1 MSNSRIVAD
10 RLDEDERRK
19 LNLPRQGETWFVTES
34 GLYAVIVRSDK
45 PNARKF
51 RKWVT
56 SEVLPSIR
64 KTGSYNKPMTT
75 ARKLYAFLEMD
86 KSHYS
91 RWVKANIVDN
101 EFATE
106 NEDYFYSPSMANE
119 SSRGNFA
126 DDYKLTAHFAK
137 KLSMKG
143 NGEKAEEAREYFT
156 HLEERMKQKVIDLNQ
171 LSPELQMF
179 QKIFN
184 SVAEQQLEQKRQ
196 AEQLNHVEQ
205 RVESIREVVALDTT
219 SWRDDT
225 GNILRKISMEL
236 GGGQAYSQVRA
247 ESYELLSKR
256 MGVNLKQRLTNKR
269 RRMADEG
276 ICKSTRDKL
285 SYVDII
291 AEDKKLIEGYTAIV
305 KEMAIRYGVGKD

>member
-1 MSNSRIVAD
+1 MNEITINTASQTPIEIA
-10 RLDEDERRK
+10 LGIDEE
-19 LNLPRQGETWFVTES
+19 G
-34 GLYAVIVRSDK
+34 
-45 PNARKF
+45 
-51 RKWVT
+51 
-56 SEVLPSIR
+56 
-64 KTGSYNKPMTT
+64 MTT
-75 ARKLYAFLEMD
+75 ARKLYAFLELAPQNFA
-86 KSHYS
+86 
-91 RWVKANIVDN
+91 RWCKRNIAEND
-101 EFATE
+101 FATE
-106 NEDYFYSPSMANE
+106 NEDYLRLFLEEETPTGGVIE
-119 SSRGNFA
+119 RE
-126 DDYKLTAHFAK
+126 DYKLSASFAK

-156 HLEERMKQKVIDLNQ
+156 HLEERVKQKVIDLNQ

>member
-1 MSNSRIVAD
+1 MNDLESAKMQTPIEIA
-10 RLDEDERRK
+10 LGIDED
-19 LNLPRQGETWFVTES
+19 G
-34 GLYAVIVRSDK
+34 
-45 PNARKF
+45 
-51 RKWVT
+51 
-56 SEVLPSIR
+56 
-64 KTGSYNKPMTT
+64 MTT
-75 ARKLYAFLEMD
+75 AKKLYEFLELD
-86 KSHYS
+86 SRNYS
-91 RWVKANIVDN
+91 RWCKSNITEN
-101 EFATE
+101 EFADE
-106 NEDYFYSPSMANE
+106 NVDYWAFVINE
-119 SSRGNFA
+119 EWGGQA
-126 DDYKLTAHFAK
+126 TTDYKSTAHFAK

-143 NGEKAEEAREYFT
+143 NGERAEQAREYFAR
-156 HLEERMKQKVIDLNQ
+156 LEEKVKQKAIDLSQ

-184 SVAEQQLEQKRQ
+184 SVAQQQLEQKRQ
-196 AEQLNHVEQ
+196 AKKLDHVEQ
-205 RVESIREVVALDTT
+205 RVESIREVVAMDTA

-225 GNILRKISMEL
+225 GNILRKIGMEL

-305 KEMAIRYGVGKD
+305 KELAIRYGVA

>member
-1 MSNSRIVAD
+1 MNNLEPIKMQTPIEIALGV
-10 RLDEDERRK
+10 DE
-19 LNLPRQGETWFVTES
+19 NG
-34 GLYAVIVRSDK
+34 
-45 PNARKF
+45 
-51 RKWVT
+51 
-56 SEVLPSIR
+56 
-64 KTGSYNKPMTT
+64 MTT
-75 ARKLYAFLEMD
+75 ARKLYAFLELD
-86 KSHYS
+86 SRNYS
-91 RWVKANIVDN
+91 RWCKSNIVEN
-101 EFATE
+101 EFAEE
-106 NEDYFYSPSMANE
+106 NVDYWAFVIDE
-119 SSRGNFA
+119 ERNFNPNPTT
-126 DDYKLTAHFAK
+126 DYKLTAHFAK

-143 NGEKAEEAREYFT
+143 NGAKAEEARDYFT
-156 HLEERMKQKVIDLNQ
+156 TLEERVKQKVIDLNQ

-291 AEDKKLIEGYTAIV
+291 AEDKKLVEGYMAIV
-305 KEMAIRYGVGKD
+305 KEMAIKYGVGKE

>member
-1 MSNSRIVAD
+1 M
-10 RLDEDERRK
+10 
-19 LNLPRQGETWFVTES
+19 
-34 GLYAVIVRSDK
+34 
-45 PNARKF
+45 
-51 RKWVT
+51 
-56 SEVLPSIR
+56 
-64 KTGSYNKPMTT
+64 
-75 ARKLYAFLEMD
+75 
-86 KSHYS
+86 
-91 RWVKANIVDN
+91 
-101 EFATE
+101 
-106 NEDYFYSPSMANE
+106 
-119 SSRGNFA
+119 
-126 DDYKLTAHFAK
+126 
-137 KLSMKG
+137 
-143 NGEKAEEAREYFT
+143 KAEEARDYFT
-156 HLEERMKQKVIDLNQ
+156 TLEERVKQKVIDLNQ

-276 ICKSTRDKL
+276 ICKST
-285 SYVDII
+285 
-291 AEDKKLIEGYTAIV
+291 
-305 KEMAIRYGVGKD
+305 

>member
-1 MSNSRIVAD
+1 MNEVEEKMLQTPIEIA
-10 RLDEDERRK
+10 LGIDEE
-19 LNLPRQGETWFVTES
+19 G
-34 GLYAVIVRSDK
+34 
-45 PNARKF
+45 
-51 RKWVT
+51 
-56 SEVLPSIR
+56 
-64 KTGSYNKPMTT
+64 MTT
-75 ARKLYAFLEMD
+75 ARKLYAFLELAQGQF
-86 KSHYS
+86 S
-91 RWVKANIVDN
+91 RWAKSNIVDN
-101 EFATE
+101 EFAIE
-106 NEDYFYSPSMANE
+106 NEDYWRFDIDVETPTGGIVK
-119 SSRGNFA
+119 R
-126 DDYKLTAHFAK
+126 DDYKLTAHFSK

-143 NGEKAEEAREYFT
+143 NGERAEQAREYFAR
-156 HLEERMKQKVIDLNQ
+156 LEEKVKQKAIDLSQ

-184 SVAEQQLEQKRQ
+184 SVAQQQLEQKRQ
-196 AEQLNHVEQ
+196 AEKLNHVEQ
-205 RVESIREVVALDTT
+205 IVESIREVVAIDTT

-225 GNILRKISMEL
+225 GNILRKIGMEL

-305 KEMAIRYGVGKD
+305 KELAIRYGVA